1 MCAYNG
7 GDVRV
12 LPDYVEDIQYT
23 KANST
28 QWATDTTDVRALA
41 SNRLNL
47 ENRNLGALYTNDP
60 IACQQTFTVDIQLK
74 EQREYTVALYFVDWD
89 SDNTRQ
95 LAIEMF
101 DGDTLNMVAPVK
113 VVKDYSDGAYVIYQY
128 DKSARFRID
137 QMRGAN
143 ATLSGIFF
151 GTGMGDDPII
161 TTTTVD
167 DQDPQVSYEGNWTH
181 DPIQG
186 ACNETFSYSNIA
198 GNKASFQFEGDG
210 IALLASRESNRGIA
224 QVIVDGTPYDK
235 IDLYSPTIIRQ
246 SEQLRMQ

>member
-1 MCAYNG
+1 
-7 GDVRV
+7 
-12 LPDYVEDIQYT
+12 
-23 KANST
+23 
-28 QWATDTTDVRALA
+28 
-41 SNRLNL
+41 
-47 ENRNLGALYTNDP
+47 
-60 IACQQTFTVDIQLK
+60 
-74 EQREYTVALYFVDWD
+74 
-89 SDNTRQ
+89 
-95 LAIEMF
+95 MF

-246 SEQLRMQ
+246 SEVFKLDNLSEGMHTIEVIVTGEQNPAASGCYVDVDAFVVCNIVQTVESVASQLETQLLRKMTLS